1 MRHLLEQPIS
11 RSGLDPAD
19 NGSIEL
25 PSEHVIGRLCE
36 LLDRFN
42 DPNNL
47 GQGRLLEICV
57 VSRW

>member
-1 MRHLLEQPIS
+1 MRPSSSS
-11 RSGLDPAD
+11 RSLDPAD

-47 GQGRLLEICV
+47 GQGRLLESCV